1 MLMRTVSP
9 ASLRSAVD
17 PLVRRAH
24 PPPFPA
30 ALLHCGGVNA
40 PRVSPYA
47 GRVKDFWLYTL
58 ARFGI
63 FAALLAVAM
72 LVFWLANGREGV
84 WIVWP
89 VLTAAVT
96 SSIISTYAL
105 RGMRDK
111 VAANVQ
117 ARAARATAR
126 MEEMR
131 AREDAEDDARRAE
144 ESQGH

>member
-1 MLMRTVSP
+1 M
-9 ASLRSAVD
+9 
-17 PLVRRAH
+17 
-24 PPPFPA
+24 
-30 ALLHCGGVNA
+30 
-40 PRVSPYA
+40 
-47 GRVKDFWLYTL
+47 KDFWLYTL

-72 LVFWLANGREGV
+72 VVFWLANGREGV

-111 VAANVQ
+111 VAATVQ
-117 ARAARATAR
+117 ARAARATTR

-131 AREDAEDDARRAE
+131 AREDAADDARRAE
-144 ESQGH
+144 ESQEH